1 MSKQQK
7 QPMPKI
13 EDCNFNCSGG
23 YKPVVVLA
31 KLPADKKQRLWAG
44 IKTSRPELANFL
56 STDQTYAA
64 LKAGF
69 EASLILTEAEYH
81 ELSN

>member
-1 MSKQQK
+1 MSKRV
-7 QPMPKI
+7 PTMPRI

-31 KLPADKKQRLWAG
+31 NLPPDKKQRLWAG
-44 IKTSRPELANFL
+44 IKTHRPELANFL
-56 STDQTYAA
+56 STDQTYAD

-69 EASLILTEAEYH
+69 EASLILTEAEYQ